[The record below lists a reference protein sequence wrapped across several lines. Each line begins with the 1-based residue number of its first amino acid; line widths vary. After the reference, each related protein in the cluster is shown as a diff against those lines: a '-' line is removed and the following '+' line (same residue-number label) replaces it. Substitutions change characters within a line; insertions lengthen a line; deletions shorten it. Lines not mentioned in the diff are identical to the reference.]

1 MFFKI
6 AFRNL
11 WRNRGRT
18 LITAGS
24 IFFAVLFA
32 SFMNS
37 FQKGSWERMLD
48 NVINFYYGYI
58 QIHKSGYWEDKSL
71 DNSMKY
77 SEALQKLPAEIKG
90 VSDITPRLE
99 SFALASAGNQTSG
112 MLIVGTDPVKENN
125 LTKLKTKIIEGDYF
139 SENDDGVIIAEGV
152 KQLLKTKVGDTLT
165 LISQGYHGVNAAG
178 MYKIKGIV
186 RFTSPDLN
194 KRMIYMDL
202 AQAQTFF
209 DAPGMVSTVALKL
222 DSKNHMKSV
231 QKALDREFPESE
243 YEIMNWK
250 QMLPDLVDAQKTDAA
265 GNYIIL
271 VVLYGIIAFGIFG
284 TILMMTVE
292 RKYEFGVQLSI
303 GMKRKY
309 LAFIVWLETAIIG
322 LLGSI
327 LGIIGSVPLV
337 YYFHINPINFSDY
350 DDKMSGAFEKWGF
363 DPIIPT
369 AFQMDLFLYQ
379 ALIVLIITT
388 LLAFYAVYKV
398 MTLKPVEAMHG

>member
-1 MFFKI
+1 M
-6 AFRNL
+6 
-11 WRNRGRT
+11 
-18 LITAGS
+18 ITAGS

-48 NVINFYYGYI
+48 NIIYFYYGYI
-58 QIHKSGYWEDKSL
+58 QIHKNGYWEDKSI
-71 DNSMKY
+71 DNSMVF
-77 SEALQKLPAEIKG
+77 SEKLMKLPESIKG
-90 VSDITPRLE
+90 ISGVTPRLE
-99 SFALASAGNQTSG
+99 SFALASVGNQTSG
-112 MLIVGTDPVKENN
+112 MLIVGTDPQKENELTN
-125 LTKLKTKIIEGDYF
+125 LEDRIIDGKYLTAGD
-139 SENDDGVIIAEGV
+139 SGIIIAEGV
-152 KQLLKTKVGDTLT
+152 MQTLKTKVGDTLT
-165 LISQGYHGVNAAG
+165 LISQGFHGVNAAG
-178 MYKIKGIV
+178 MYKIAGIV

-194 KRMIYMDL
+194 KRMIYMPL
-202 AQAQTFF
+202 SQAQIFF
-209 DAPGMVSTVALKL
+209 DAPEMVSSVALKL
-222 DSKNHMKSV
+222 DNKNRMKFV
-231 QKALDREFPESE
+231 QNELRKQFPENE

-250 QMLPDLVDAQKTDAA
+250 QMLPELVDAQKTDAA

-292 RKYEFGVQLSI
+292 RRYEFGVQISI
-303 GMKRKY
+303 GMKRKF
-309 LAFIVWLETAIIG
+309 LAFIVWLETAMIG
-322 LLGSI
+322 LIGSI
-327 LGIIGSVPLV
+327 LGILGSIPLV

-379 ALIVLIITT
+379 ALIVLLITT
-388 LLAFYAVYKV
+388 ILAFYAVYKV

>member
-1 MFFKI
+1 M
-6 AFRNL
+6 
-11 WRNRGRT
+11 
-18 LITAGS
+18 ITAGS

-48 NVINFYYGYI
+48 NIINFYYGYI
-58 QIHKSGYWEDKSL
+58 QIHKNGYWEDKSI
-71 DNSMKY
+71 DNSMVF
-77 SEALQKLPAEIKG
+77 SEKLMKLPESIKG
-90 VSDITPRLE
+90 ISGVTPRLE
-99 SFALASAGNQTSG
+99 SFALASVGNQTSG
-112 MLIVGTDPVKENN
+112 MLIVGTDPQKENELTN
-125 LTKLKTKIIEGDYF
+125 LEDRIIDGKYLTAGD
-139 SENDDGVIIAEGV
+139 SGIIIAEGV
-152 KQLLKTKVGDTLT
+152 MQTLKTKVGDTLT
-165 LISQGYHGVNAAG
+165 LISQGFHGVNAAG
-178 MYKIKGIV
+178 MYKIAGIV

-194 KRMIYMDL
+194 KRMIYMPL
-202 AQAQTFF
+202 SQAQIFF
-209 DAPGMVSTVALKL
+209 DAPEMVSSVALKL
-222 DSKNHMKSV
+222 DNKNRMKFV
-231 QKALDREFPESE
+231 QNELRKQFPENE

-250 QMLPDLVDAQKTDAA
+250 QMLPELVDAQKTDAA

-292 RKYEFGVQLSI
+292 RRYEFGVQISI
-303 GMKRKY
+303 GMKRKF
-309 LAFIVWLETAIIG
+309 LAFIVWLETAMIG
-322 LLGSI
+322 LIGSI
-327 LGIIGSVPLV
+327 LGILGSIPLV

-379 ALIVLIITT
+379 ALIVLLITT
-388 LLAFYAVYKV
+388 ILAFYAVYKV

>member
-1 MFFKI
+1 M
-6 AFRNL
+6 
-11 WRNRGRT
+11 
-18 LITAGS
+18 ITAGS

-48 NVINFYYGYI
+48 NIINFYYGYI
-58 QIHKSGYWEDKSL
+58 QIHKNGYWEDKSI
-71 DNSMKY
+71 DNSMVFTEK
-77 SEALQKLPAEIKG
+77 LMKLPESIKG
-90 VSDITPRLE
+90 ISGVTPRLE
-99 SFALASAGNQTSG
+99 SFALASVGNQTSG
-112 MLIVGTDPVKENN
+112 MLIVGTDPQKENELTN
-125 LTKLKTKIIEGDYF
+125 LEDRIIDGKYLTAGD
-139 SENDDGVIIAEGV
+139 NGIIIAEGV
-152 KQLLKTKVGDTLT
+152 MQTLKTKVGDTLT
-165 LISQGYHGVNAAG
+165 LISQGFHGVNAAG
-178 MYKIKGIV
+178 MYKIAGIV

-194 KRMIYMDL
+194 KRMIYMPL
-202 AQAQTFF
+202 TQAQIFF
-209 DAPGMVSTVALKL
+209 DAPEMVSSVALKL
-222 DSKNHMKSV
+222 DNKNRMKFV
-231 QKALDREFPESE
+231 QNELRKQFPENE

-250 QMLPDLVDAQKTDAA
+250 QMLPELVDAQKTDAA

-292 RKYEFGVQLSI
+292 RRYEFGVQISI
-303 GMKRKY
+303 GMKRKF
-309 LAFIVWLETAIIG
+309 LAFIVWLETAMIG
-322 LLGSI
+322 LIGSI
-327 LGIIGSVPLV
+327 LGILGSIPLV

-379 ALIVLIITT
+379 ALIVLLITT
-388 LLAFYAVYKV
+388 ILAFYAVYKV

>member
-6 AFRNL
+6 AFRNI
-11 WRNRGRT
+11 WRNRLRT
-18 LITAGS
+18 MITAGS

-48 NVINFYYGYI
+48 NIIYFYYGYI
-58 QIHKSGYWEDKSL
+58 QIHKNGYWEDKSI
-71 DNSMKY
+71 DNSMVF
-77 SEALQKLPAEIKG
+77 SEKLMKLPESIKG
-90 VSDITPRLE
+90 ISGVTPRLE
-99 SFALASAGNQTSG
+99 SFALASVGNQTSG
-112 MLIVGTDPVKENN
+112 MLIVGTDPQKENELTN
-125 LTKLKTKIIEGDYF
+125 LEDRIIDGKYLTAGD
-139 SENDDGVIIAEGV
+139 SGIIIAEGV
-152 KQLLKTKVGDTLT
+152 MQTLKTKVGDTLT
-165 LISQGYHGVNAAG
+165 LISQGFHGVNAAG
-178 MYKIKGIV
+178 MYKIAGIV

-194 KRMIYMDL
+194 KRMIYMPL
-202 AQAQTFF
+202 SQAQIFF
-209 DAPGMVSTVALKL
+209 DAPEMVSSVALKL
-222 DSKNHMKSV
+222 DNKNRMKFV
-231 QKALDREFPESE
+231 QNELRKQFPENE

-250 QMLPDLVDAQKTDAA
+250 QMLPELVDAQKTDAA

-292 RKYEFGVQLSI
+292 RRYEFGVQISI
-303 GMKRKY
+303 GMKRKF
-309 LAFIVWLETAIIG
+309 LAFIVWLETAMIG
-322 LLGSI
+322 LIGSI
-327 LGIIGSVPLV
+327 LGILGSIPLV

-379 ALIVLIITT
+379 ALIVLLITT
-388 LLAFYAVYKV
+388 ILAFYAVYKV